1 MSLHASSVPVL
12 QHMLGSLKHLLA
24 KAGQHAA
31 AQGYDAQVLTGVRL
45 APDMFALARQVQIAC
60 DMAKNGCARLAQV
73 DFPKFE
79 DDETTLAQL
88 EARIDKTV
96 AFLAT
101 LPASAFEGRE
111 QADITFPVGRDGST
125 RTMKGQDFLQL
136 WLLPNFYFHVTTTY
150 ALLRHNGVPLGKRD
164 FLLGAAAAQ

>member
-1 MSLHASSVPVL
+1 MDSPFAPYVQRYLFHSAAFVHEVL
-12 QHMLGSLKHLLA
+12 
-24 KAGQHAA
+24 
-31 AQGYDAQVLTGVRL
+31 GV
-45 APDMFALARQVQIAC
+45 V
-60 DMAKNGCARLAQV
+60 
-73 DFPKFE
+73 
-79 DDETTLAQL
+79 
-88 EARIDKTV
+88 
-96 AFLAT
+96 
-101 LPASAFEGRE
+101 EGRE